1 MSKSPAYIKLR
12 AALNPVLKGK
22 YWDALLESLASTD
35 ALNEQ
40 NVLAAKE
47 QLFIATASEIYLDR
61 LMSSLGIT
69 RPIGVGIDDNTFREL
84 GIKVTN
90 SKLVT
95 NVLLDVLEIFYGSE
109 ATRANTVTGV
119 PERYNLKD
127 GDTLSIKVDG
137 KILLVTFSAQ
147 DFNEINRASAQEVAA
162 AISRASFEQGFT
174 LTASVHIDYDT
185 GANFVKI
192 FSGTKGPKSNI
203 VILGG
208 SAQNVLKFPEQKLS
222 IGKIGTTFSMSFF
235 NEFVRFTWTG
245 GPDPQLGFLDIGD
258 YVNIYGSGF
267 LERNRG
273 VFTVEN
279 VQGGSVGQAFFDII
293 NPNFQ
298 LQPPVILTGT
308 DGVSGGGVVL
318 KTLNIASAPNGLVR
332 NSNVVTVETTLPHNF
347 SFGQK
352 IVIKES
358 ENPSFNGTF
367 YVNTIVSP
375 TKFTYLQFGS
385 NITSGLGKVSSSSDI
400 EISPIG
406 AIRSGGVTTIK
417 TNSNHY
423 LQVGDTVEILGI
435 DDSSFAGLITVTS
448 TTSNTF
454 TYTQDFSSDVM
465 FFKPTIWNL
474 QKLGR
479 YATIYEVNPYEIVVF
494 LPVTSNIVKRTLIG
508 SAHLNPS
515 AAQSILSGSFVF
527 NSKEG
532 FSIKKEYTTI
542 TQDIYSGESIK
553 IAFGQDTSQF
563 PDQEGFLVFDYGTSN
578 QEGPVRYLGRPSTGS
593 FIIDP
598 TYTFTKTHS
607 AGSSVTL
614 INDRRPYS
622 PKTDGTDYPMYLT
635 GTNKGRI
642 ESEKIIKQLSA
653 AGVALNI
660 ILVTPKGP
668 GLMDVE
674 QLYADDQV

>member
-267 LERNRG
+267 
-273 VFTVEN
+273 
-279 VQGGSVGQAFFDII
+279 
-293 NPNFQ
+293 
-298 LQPPVILTGT
+298 
-308 DGVSGGGVVL
+308 
-318 KTLNIASAPNGLVR
+318 
-332 NSNVVTVETTLPHNF
+332 
-347 SFGQK
+347 
-352 IVIKES
+352 
-358 ENPSFNGTF
+358 
-367 YVNTIVSP
+367 
-375 TKFTYLQFGS
+375 
-385 NITSGLGKVSSSSDI
+385 
-400 EISPIG
+400 
-406 AIRSGGVTTIK
+406 
-417 TNSNHY
+417 
-423 LQVGDTVEILGI
+423 
-435 DDSSFAGLITVTS
+435 
-448 TTSNTF
+448 
-454 TYTQDFSSDVM
+454 
-465 FFKPTIWNL
+465 
-474 QKLGR
+474 
-479 YATIYEVNPYEIVVF
+479 
-494 LPVTSNIVKRTLIG
+494 
-508 SAHLNPS
+508 
-515 AAQSILSGSFVF
+515 
-527 NSKEG
+527 
-532 FSIKKEYTTI
+532 
-542 TQDIYSGESIK
+542 
-553 IAFGQDTSQF
+553 
-563 PDQEGFLVFDYGTSN
+563 
-578 QEGPVRYLGRPSTGS
+578 
-593 FIIDP
+593 
-598 TYTFTKTHS
+598 
-607 AGSSVTL
+607 
-614 INDRRPYS
+614 
-622 PKTDGTDYPMYLT
+622 
-635 GTNKGRI
+635 
-642 ESEKIIKQLSA
+642 
-653 AGVALNI
+653 
-660 ILVTPKGP
+660 
-668 GLMDVE
+668 
-674 QLYADDQV
+674 